1 MSGMS
6 LPARPSTV
14 DRPDRVNVFRG
25 AVAALR
31 LRANRRRGEPEY
43 YLFLAGSILT
53 PFGLLLT
60 IIGWYGAAHTPFV
73 FEQIP
78 YLISGGLLG
87 LGFVFAGACGYF
99 AYWIANLVAQQRTD
113 AQRVVDAL
121 ARLETLLAAAPR
133 AAAVATGAPAAVSAA
148 ALATFYATPSG
159 SMLHTRDC
167 VVVAKRTKLRTITAG
182 TPGFE
187 PCGLCNPLDEPS
199 DPDA

>member
-1 MSGMS
+1 VTDVS
-6 LPARPSTV
+6 LPARPSTAE
-14 DRPDRVNVFRG
+14 RPDRVTGFRA
-25 AVAALR
+25 AVSALR
-31 LRANRRRGEPEY
+31 LRTNRRRGEPEY

-60 IIGWYGAAHTPFV
+60 LIGWYGAAHTPFV

-99 AYWIANLVAQQRTD
+99 AYWIAKLVAQQRADTE
-113 AQRVVDAL
+113 RVVDAL
-121 ARLETLLAAAPR
+121 SRLETLLAAAP
-133 AAAVATGAPAAVSAA
+133 AAPAAAPRVAA
-148 ALATFYATPSG
+148 PQPAANGTFYATPSG

-167 VVVAKRTKLRTITAG
+167 VVVAKRTKLRTVTAR

-187 PCGLCNPLDEPS
+187 PCGLCNPLDQPS
-199 DPDA
+199 DLDS